1 VNISDI
7 RTKDDAELTTELLE
21 LRRETFN
28 LRMQN
33 GTGQLSRNS
42 QFKVVRKDIAR
53 IKTVMTERK
62 RANAAE

>member
-1 VNISDI
+1 MNISDI